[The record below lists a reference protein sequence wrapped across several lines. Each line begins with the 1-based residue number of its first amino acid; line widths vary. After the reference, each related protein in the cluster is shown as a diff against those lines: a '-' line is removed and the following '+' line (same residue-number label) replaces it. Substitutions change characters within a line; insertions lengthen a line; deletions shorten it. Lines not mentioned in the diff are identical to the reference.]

1 MKRKLFNILG
11 AVAAAFTLAGC
22 SLDINEDPYAV
33 TNLDMAQLLTATEY
47 EVGYTFAEGHYL
59 NANFSAYTHHTVSRE
74 IDNYSLVA
82 SYSTLGNTWSQA
94 YRYAIKNCDE
104 LISAGDEEGNVI
116 YAGIGRILRA
126 HIYMAMTDLFG
137 DIPYS
142 EANNPEFTTPKPDK
156 SADIYNDLLV
166 SINKAI
172 ANFKDTEAANTLKPG
187 ANDLFYGGN
196 VDKWLKAA
204 NTLKLKLLVQS
215 RLAKAQ
221 INGWA
226 SELSSVIAEN
236 NFIGDGEDLQYPHSS
251 ALTPSDER
259 NTGYVDEYQG
269 GQKSVWISPWMYEI
283 MKGLTYNFKA
293 NPLRGIEDPRCN
305 YYWYNQS
312 TATSDAVNKTDY
324 RDGAFISI
332 MMGSNS
338 GFTSN
343 TQEAA
348 MTCLGIYPIGGKF
361 DDGKGGKI
369 TSSDGNGIA
378 PDKMLQAYSI
388 PFMKAELVL
397 AGEIQGDAKA
407 LLVEGIKASI
417 THVNSVSKASDASV
431 PGISSEATSIFT
443 DAVTA
448 LFDAA
453 SAEKKME
460 IVMTEKWIA
469 NFYNPVEA
477 YNDIRR
483 TGYPILFTGDANNM
497 AYTPY
502 TQTVEAA
509 QGLTPYNLVTI
520 LKYPRILWYPQE
532 ETTVNPNITN
542 KGRVVSDKNVFW
554 DVK

>member
-1 MKRKLFNILG
+1 
-11 AVAAAFTLAGC
+11 
-22 SLDINEDPYAV
+22 
-33 TNLDMAQLLTATEY
+33 
-47 EVGYTFAEGHYL
+47 
-59 NANFSAYTHHTVSRE
+59 
-74 IDNYSLVA
+74 
-82 SYSTLGNTWSQA
+82 
-94 YRYAIKNCDE
+94 
-104 LISAGDEEGNVI
+104 
-116 YAGIGRILRA
+116 
-126 HIYMAMTDLFG
+126 
-137 DIPYS
+137 
-142 EANNPEFTTPKPDK
+142 
-156 SADIYNDLLV
+156 
-166 SINKAI
+166 
-172 ANFKDTEAANTLKPG
+172 
-187 ANDLFYGGN
+187 
-196 VDKWLKAA
+196 
-204 NTLKLKLLVQS
+204 
-215 RLAKAQ
+215 
-221 INGWA
+221 
-226 SELSSVIAEN
+226 
-236 NFIGDGEDLQYPHSS
+236 
-251 ALTPSDER
+251 
-259 NTGYVDEYQG
+259 
-269 GQKSVWISPWMYEI
+269 
-283 MKGLTYNFKA
+283 
-293 NPLRGIEDPRCN
+293 
-305 YYWYNQS
+305 
-312 TATSDAVNKTDY
+312 
-324 RDGAFISI
+324 
-332 MMGSNS
+332 
-338 GFTSN
+338 
-343 TQEAA
+343 
-348 MTCLGIYPIGGKF
+348 
-361 DDGKGGKI
+361 
-369 TSSDGNGIA
+369 
-378 PDKMLQAYSI
+378 

-483 TGYPILFTGDANNM
+483 TGYPVLFTGDANNM